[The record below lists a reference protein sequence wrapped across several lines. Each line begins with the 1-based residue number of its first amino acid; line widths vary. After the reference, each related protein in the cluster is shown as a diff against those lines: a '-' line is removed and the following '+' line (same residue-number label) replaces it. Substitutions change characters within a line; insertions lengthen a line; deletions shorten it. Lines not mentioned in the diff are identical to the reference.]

1 MNGEVA
7 KTQARRNRQKGSALL
22 LTLLLTLA
30 GAAILGLTV
39 DAMSL
44 LWVKSNAQTTANL
57 VAASVVL
64 ELERNPSASEP
75 YLVETARAAAAWNG
89 YRHGTDSVAI
99 HLVRQEGKTAVVV
112 ERDAGVFFLRAIRPQ
127 PVAIRARAAVGA
139 LAVKAGL

>member
-1 MNGEVA
+1 M
-7 KTQARRNRQKGSALL
+7 

-57 VAASVVL
+57 IAASVAL
-64 ELERNPSASEP
+64 ELGRNPSALEP
-75 YLVETARAAAAWNG
+75 YLVETARATAAWNG

-99 HLVRQEGKTAVVV
+99 HLEGKTEVLV
-112 ERDAGVFFLRAIRPQ
+112 ERESGVFFLRMIRPQ
-127 PVAIRARAAVGA
+127 PVAVRARATVGV